1 MSMEC
6 DCGFTAKNAAG
17 LASHKRRHE
26 AADLDGSMAAAME
39 RTLTELQR
47 LGRFEDVDAARVQAL
62 RSMAAALDAR
72 PYNSQMW
79 RELRESLNEV
89 LEADEDADDNL
100 AAALAQISSGTSL
113 GNPAQD

>member
-1 MSMEC
+1 MDCDEC
-6 DCGFTAKNAAG
+6 GYTAKNKAG
-17 LASHKRRHE
+17 LASHMRRH
-26 AADLDGSMAAAME
+26 ADSDPELSMAAAME

-79 RELRESLNEV
+79 KELRESLNEV
-89 LEADEDADDNL
+89 LEADEDADDSL
-100 AAALAQISSGTSL
+100 AAALAQISSGTTL
-113 GNPAQD
+113 GNPTAD

>member
-1 MSMEC
+1 MQC

-17 LASHKRRHE
+17 LSSHKRTHE
-26 AADLDGSMAAAME
+26 AADPEQSMAAAME
-39 RTLTELQR
+39 QTLAELKR

-62 RSMAAALDAR
+62 RSMAVSLDDR

-79 RELRESLNEV
+79 KELRESLNEV